1 MEKQATEVA
10 QGRLLTLEVRSTG
23 TRIWLGPAWGVLCGA
38 VASSGLEIGWHTVV
52 ALLAALLLA
61 DSLLGTVWQLAA
73 SNRWALT
80 AGKSGNPGQQGATPA
95 LPYTLPGSAGYRF
108 SAFLGERIARWRSS
122 IWPRLGSSVLGL
134 GFSSFFAL
142 LVAALLGAGPL
153 LFTGVAL
160 LVAGWRLA
168 LPPAREGVRLGLASC
183 FLAGLPWLMGYATF
197 RDLSLVGKE
206 PSLVAQA
213 LVWAGIY
220 AAAFHAYQLLSR
232 ETLSTGA
239 GLLNLAHL
247 AVAAMLVI
255 VKQPILAGIVAL
267 VWLPQVLLQPLLLST
282 RDGLWYLGR
291 VQAFTMAAMMVT
303 ALAAV
308 I

>member
-23 TRIWLGPAWGVLCGA
+23 TRTWLGPAWAVLCGA
-38 VASSGLEIGWHTVV
+38 VASSGLEISWHTVV
-52 ALLAALLLA
+52 ALLVALLLA

-73 SNRWALT
+73 SNRWALV
-80 AGKSGNPGQQGATPA
+80 AGEGGNPGQQGASLA
-95 LPYTLPGSAGYRF
+95 LPYTLPGSAGYQV

-134 GFSSFFAL
+134 AFSSFFAL

-153 LFTGVAL
+153 LLTGVAL

-168 LPPAREGVRLGLASC
+168 LSRAREGVHLGLASC

-220 AAAFHAYQLLSR
+220 AAAFHAYQLLTR
-232 ETLSTGA
+232 ETLSRGA

-247 AVAAMLVI
+247 AAAAMLVI

-308 I
+308 T